1 MSDAVSE
8 GGRSV
13 WQNIPGP
20 AAVNIRPSIQAGRF
34 QKCLNTFD
42 GALPGFQCLV
52 ENEGNLEVFVEI
64 VNELRSSRDS
74 VEIRPQFATT
84 SSTTPY
90 IFEQAMRDHGG
101 T

>member
-1 MSDAVSE
+1 MNDAVSE

-20 AAVNIRPSIQAGRF
+20 AAVNIRPNIQAGRF

-42 GALPGFQCLV
+42 GALSGFQCLV
-52 ENEGNLEVFVEI
+52 ENEGNLEVLIDF

-74 VEIRPQFATT
+74 LKIRPHFATT
-84 SSTTPY
+84 FSTTPY
-90 IFEQAMRDHGG
+90 IFEQAMRDHG
-101 T
+101 